1 MSSDPAAITEAIEQ
15 AEDAF
20 EYAGFGQ
27 PDFEAG
33 IDQGEEWK
41 VQLTKGC
48 RYLEAVRT
56 LRSQDGFNG
65 AVIELCFGAIERT
78 LEGYLLWATND
89 SIEDFMDHTTVY
101 DRIVQVGLLE
111 AETADSLRALYRSN
125 RTEHYYGGQVPTA
138 QKENAM
144 ATLAEAIHDFTAE
157 QIRGDAVCLC

>member
-1 MSSDPAAITEAIEQ
+1 MSSDPGAITEAIEQ

-33 IDQGEEWK
+33 IDQDEEWK

-56 LRSQDGFNG
+56 LRRQDGFNG

-89 SIEDFMDHTTVY
+89 SLTDFVDHTTVY

-111 AETADSLRALYRSN
+111 EDTAEALQALYRSN
-125 RTEHYYGGQVPTA
+125 RTEHYYGGQVPTT
-138 QKENAM
+138 QKEDAM
-144 ATLAEAIHDFTAE
+144 AALAEAIHEFAVD
-157 QIRGDAVCLC
+157 QIREPGVCLC